1 MAALRF
7 TKRDPRLKRL
17 PRCGLYRGMR
27 LLEADAHRVYLTR
40 TAGGLL
46 AARSLY
52 ARAHV
57 NGSDD
62 LALLDQWRAGDAAA
76 GQALFQ
82 RHFDSI
88 YGFFETKC
96 EHEADELTQATFLAC
111 VKARDQFRAQSSFRT
126 YLFTI
131 ARNELYRMLRTRQRR
146 DDKLDFELSSIAE
159 LISTPGTRL
168 ARNQE
173 HQRLLE
179 VLRSLPVEQQ
189 TLLELHYWE
198 DLDIAA
204 LAEVFDAPQATIRTR
219 LHRARKAL
227 RDRIEGSAP
236 PAVLQDL
243 ETMDRWVQ
251 AYKKT

>member
-1 MAALRF
+1 V
-7 TKRDPRLKRL
+7 D
-17 PRCGLYRGMR
+17 
-27 LLEADAHRVYLTR
+27 AD
-40 TAGGLL
+40 
-46 AARSLY
+46 
-52 ARAHV
+52 
-57 NGSDD
+57 DD
-62 LALLDQWRAGDAAA
+62 LTLLDQWRTGDAGA
-76 GQALFQ
+76 GEALFQ

-96 EHEADELTQATFLAC
+96 QTEADELTQATFLAC
-111 VKARDQFRAQSSFRT
+111 LKARDQFRAQSSFRT

-131 ARNELYRMLRTRQRR
+131 ARHELYRMLRTRQRR
-146 DDKLDFELSSIAE
+146 DDKLDFELSSIAQ

-173 HQRLLE
+173 HRRLLE
-179 VLRSLPVEQQ
+179 ALQGLPVEQQ

-198 DLDIAA
+198 DMDITA
-204 LAEVFDAPQATIRTR
+204 LAEVFDAPQPTIRTR

-227 RDRIEGSAP
+227 REKIEGSAP

-251 AYKKT
+251 GLKKS